1 MLYNII
7 QKILSFI
14 PFFKKDDYFKNA
26 IEKDILK
33 MEDLIIFFKSENV
46 MEKLKSNANILAV
59 SLKSKNK
66 DYYQLVCTLY
76 DNEKKEIIDS
86 ENYTLVFKSKK
97 LDDNLINAFD
107 DKDMIILK

>member
-1 MLYNII
+1 MFSNII

-14 PFFKKDDYFKNA
+14 PFFKKEDYFKNV

-46 MEKLKSNANILAV
+46 MEKLKSDENILAV
-59 SLKSKNK
+59 SIRSKDK
-66 DYYQLVCTLY
+66 DYYQVACTLY

-97 LDDNLINAFD
+97 LDDNLTNAFN